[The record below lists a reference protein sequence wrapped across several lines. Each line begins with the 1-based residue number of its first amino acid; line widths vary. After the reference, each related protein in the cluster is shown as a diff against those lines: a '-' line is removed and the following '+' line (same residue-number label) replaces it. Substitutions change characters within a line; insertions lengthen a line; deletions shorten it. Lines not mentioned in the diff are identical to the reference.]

1 MRLTLAPWVPLTTS
15 SIRMN
20 TRLQRADSLR
30 TFFHCKR
37 PSVESFFFKPESNP
51 VFRLLIYFNE
61 FHRLVAEELAKFHEA
76 ARGSDLYV
84 DKSCGPGDVGWMD
97 PINRNTMSSLK
108 ELEAKGEH
116 SDV

>member
-1 MRLTLAPWVPLTTS
+1 MAPTGKFYLWPGCPAWIKGHFVLLWLKKF
-15 SIRMN
+15 N
-20 TRLQRADSLR
+20 
-30 TFFHCKR
+30 
-37 PSVESFFFKPESNP
+37 PSTA
-51 VFRLLIYFNE
+51 FNE

-84 DKSCGPGDVGWMD
+84 DKSCRPGDMGWMD
-97 PINRNTMSSLK
+97 PINRSTMSNLK